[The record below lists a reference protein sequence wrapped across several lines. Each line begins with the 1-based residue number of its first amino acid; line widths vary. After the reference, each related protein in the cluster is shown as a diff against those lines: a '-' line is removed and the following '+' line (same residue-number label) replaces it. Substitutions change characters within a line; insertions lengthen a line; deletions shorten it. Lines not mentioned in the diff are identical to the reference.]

1 MHRNGMPAR
10 RAAARLVRASG
21 PAGLAI
27 TAVVLAAALTACGI
41 RPAHGNRGAPHHG
54 PEHAVLATPARAV
67 SRRQPRQPPGAFQ
80 TTRTFRLGAGRA
92 TRTFTF
98 REQSGVIL
106 RNQLTVRHG
115 VRAFA
120 DARIPHVAGAKVRSW
135 ASRNNP
141 SLSCRPDGAF
151 DVCTQGEEWCPMP
164 EATWQF
170 HLVKLSGPAG
180 PIRFDYVVAAPP
192 PQN

>member
-27 TAVVLAAALTACGI
+27 TAVVLAAALTACGT
-41 RPAHGNRGAPHHG
+41 RPAHGNRGAPQHG
-54 PEHAVLATPARAV
+54 PEHAVLAAPAGAV
-67 SRRQPRQPPGAFQ
+67 SRHQPRRPPAASR
-80 TTRTFRLGAGRA
+80 TTRTFQLGAGRA

-98 REQSGVIL
+98 REQAGVIL

-120 DARIPHVAGAKVRSW
+120 EARIPGVAGAKVWSW

-141 SLSCRPDGAF
+141 SASCRRDGVF

-164 EATWQF
+164 QATWHF

-180 PIRFDYVVAAPP
+180 PIRFDYVVAVP
-192 PQN
+192 PQR